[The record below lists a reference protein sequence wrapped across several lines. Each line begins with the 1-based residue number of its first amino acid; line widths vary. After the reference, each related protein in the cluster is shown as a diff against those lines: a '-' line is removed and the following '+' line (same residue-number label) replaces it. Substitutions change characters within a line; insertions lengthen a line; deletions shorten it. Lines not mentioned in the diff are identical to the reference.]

1 MPLLLECCAEI
12 ILISCLLAP
21 YKPLHTTC
29 RNISCFSQLT
39 FPGQNKDK
47 QTSAAIPG
55 VAAPQVTGSSSA
67 GTNLAS
73 AGPKRILTKSKRA
86 LSEADLHQAVTAE
99 KPASPSKSQASV
111 GPPSDGDQMTQGP
124 PPKSAIGAFHHL
136 PHYMK
141 LYEITK
147 GAFANNQVVIVVI
160 IMIIMTIIEIIIRG
174 RKWLWVVISSTRA
187 N

>member
-1 MPLLLECCAEI
+1 MPP
-12 ILISCLLAP
+12 ISPCIQPGELSLV
-21 YKPLHTTC
+21 L
-29 RNISCFSQLT
+29 SQLT

-47 QTSAAIPG
+47 QTAAAIPG

-67 GTNLAS
+67 GSNSSS
-73 AGPKRILTKSKRA
+73 AGPKRILTKSKRT

-99 KPASPSKSQASV
+99 KPTSPSKSQASV
-111 GPPSDGDQMTQGP
+111 GPSSDGDQMTQGP

-147 GAFANNQVVIVVI
+147 GAFANNQVIMLVI
-160 IMIIMTIIEIIIRG
+160 IMVIITIIVIIMVMG
-174 RKWLWVVISSTRA
+174 RNKLYASLL
-187 N
+187 

>member
-1 MPLLLECCAEI
+1 M
-12 ILISCLLAP
+12 
-21 YKPLHTTC
+21 HTTF
-29 RNISCFSQLT
+29 RNISCSSQLT

-111 GPPSDGDQMTQGP
+111 GPSVDGDQMTQGP

-147 GAFANNQVVIVVI
+147 GAFANNQVIIVIIMIVITIVVI
-160 IMIIMTIIEIIIRG
+160 IIRR
-174 RKWLWVVISSTRA
+174 RKWLWIVISSTRVS
-187 N
+187 